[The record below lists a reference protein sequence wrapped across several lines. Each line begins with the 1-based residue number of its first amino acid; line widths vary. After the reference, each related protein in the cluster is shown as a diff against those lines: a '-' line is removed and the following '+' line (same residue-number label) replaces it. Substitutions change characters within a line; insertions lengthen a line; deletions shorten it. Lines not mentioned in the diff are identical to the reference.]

1 MLLKK
6 KREVIIRH
14 TYDINRF
21 TYPDIIFDVLKY
33 ISNWF
38 IVLVY
43 TRIAPINRMI
53 VIVRVTGGMLF
64 KRLSNMLIVLYT

>member
-6 KREVIIRH
+6 NREVIIRH
-14 TYDINRF
+14 ICDINRF

-43 TRIAPINRMI
+43 TRIAPIKRMI

-64 KRLSNMLIVLYT
+64 KRLSNILIVLYT